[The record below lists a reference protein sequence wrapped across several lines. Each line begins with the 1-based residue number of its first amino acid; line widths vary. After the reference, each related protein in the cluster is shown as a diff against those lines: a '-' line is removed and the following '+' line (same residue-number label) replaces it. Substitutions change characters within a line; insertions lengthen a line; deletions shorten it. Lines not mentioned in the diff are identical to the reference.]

1 MPIQNA
7 KVEIYKDSTLI
18 ETGYTDVY
26 GKYHTTLS
34 AGTYRIVI
42 SKTGY
47 ETIEKTETVTK
58 TTELMVNLPTPAY
71 GLPYDVPLTMPS
83 IIAQFTLSS
92 TDVTLSMITLNYE
105 SEVT

>member
-1 MPIQNA
+1 MPIENA
-7 KVEIYKDSTLI
+7 KIEIYEDSELI

-47 ETIEKTETVTK
+47 ETIEKTETITK

-71 GLPYDVPLTMPS
+71 GLPLDVYITEIITYD
-83 IIAQFTLSS
+83 FTLSS
-92 TDVTLSMITLNYE
+92 SDRTLTESISYE
-105 SEVT
+105 TEVT